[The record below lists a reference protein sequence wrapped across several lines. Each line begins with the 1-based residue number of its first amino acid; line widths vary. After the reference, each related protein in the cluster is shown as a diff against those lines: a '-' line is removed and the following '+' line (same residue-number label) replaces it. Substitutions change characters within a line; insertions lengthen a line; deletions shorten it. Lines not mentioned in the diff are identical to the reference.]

1 MTKLPNKAKVVII
14 GGGYLFRESINYF
27 NKLVITLVDCE
38 IENGDIFYPE
48 IDLRNWKLEKED
60 EVEDSFYKDEDEFE
74 IILPM
79 MPLGWKA
86 NYEEWKI
93 WFERH
98 FEYLHDGVIMIG
110 CSLGAMFLYKY
121 YSENQLPF
129 KTKELILMAS
139 PVPELLPAEEKDCGD
154 FVYLMADL
162 NKLIKQS
169 QHITIMHSK
178 DDFVVPYEHALKYK
192 EVLPEAEL
200 VTFEDKNHFLV
211 EELPELV
218 ERIRDLS

>member
-1 MTKLPNKAKVVII
+1 MEKQQVFYIHGGESYESHEDFLDRLLVRDIRDLPSAPKYTKWTKTLADELGEEYEVFMPQMPNGMNAKYV
-14 GGGYLFRESINYF
+14 
-27 NKLVITLVDCE
+27 
-38 IENGDIFYPE
+38 
-48 IDLRNWKLEKED
+48 
-60 EVEDSFYKDEDEFE
+60 
-74 IILPM
+74 
-79 MPLGWKA
+79 
-86 NYEEWKI
+86 EWKI

-169 QHITIMHSK
+169 QHITIMYSK

>member
-1 MTKLPNKAKVVII
+1 MEKQQVFYIHGGESYESHEDFLDRLLVRDIRDLPSAPKYTKWTKTLADELGEEYEVFMPQMPNGMNAKYV
-14 GGGYLFRESINYF
+14 
-27 NKLVITLVDCE
+27 
-38 IENGDIFYPE
+38 
-48 IDLRNWKLEKED
+48 
-60 EVEDSFYKDEDEFE
+60 
-74 IILPM
+74 
-79 MPLGWKA
+79 
-86 NYEEWKI
+86 EWKI

-169 QHITIMHSK
+169 QHSTIMHSK

>member
-1 MTKLPNKAKVVII
+1 MEKQQVFYIHGGESYESHEDFLDRLLVRDIRDLPSAPKYTKWTKTLADELGEEYEVFMPQMPNGMNAKYV
-14 GGGYLFRESINYF
+14 
-27 NKLVITLVDCE
+27 
-38 IENGDIFYPE
+38 
-48 IDLRNWKLEKED
+48 
-60 EVEDSFYKDEDEFE
+60 
-74 IILPM
+74 
-79 MPLGWKA
+79 
-86 NYEEWKI
+86 EWKI